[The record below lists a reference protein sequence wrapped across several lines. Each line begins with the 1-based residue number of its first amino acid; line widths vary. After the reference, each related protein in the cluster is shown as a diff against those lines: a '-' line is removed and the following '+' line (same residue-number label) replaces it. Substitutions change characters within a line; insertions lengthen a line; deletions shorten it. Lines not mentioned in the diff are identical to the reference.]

1 MSVLTPVEVTDLRP
15 IRDIVHEKLR
25 TAIMRGHLASGE
37 RLFDTQLAKQLGVSR
52 TPVREALRML
62 EQEAL
67 IVVTPRRGTIVCSLK
82 QEDAIEI
89 YNIRSVLEGLALRLA
104 AENIT
109 ALEVAELRAKLE
121 KMRPLPEYL
130 GGYMVVH
137 AEFNSI
143 LIKASRSPRIEQ
155 LVGSFTGQLRN
166 LRGISLATPLRQALA
181 WKEHCAIVDAVEA
194 RDAELAE
201 LLARRHVENAK
212 AAYLEQWA

>member
-1 MSVLTPVEVTDLRP
+1 MSELTPVEVTDLRP

-25 TAIMRGHLASGE
+25 TAIMRGELPSGE

-67 IVVTPRRGTIVCSLK
+67 IVVTPRRGTIVYRLK

-104 AENIT
+104 AQNIT
-109 ALEVAELRAKLE
+109 HQEIVQLREKLE
-121 KMRPLPEYL
+121 KMRPLPENL
-130 GGYMVVH
+130 AGYMAVH
-137 AEFNSI
+137 VEFNSI
-143 LIKASRSPRIEQ
+143 IIGASRSPRIEQ
-155 LVGSFTGQLRN
+155 LVASFASQLRN
-166 LRGISLATPLRQALA
+166 LRGISLTTPERQLLA
-181 WKEHCAIVDAVEA
+181 WKEHCAIADAIES

-201 LLARRHVENAK
+201 MLARRHVERAK
-212 AAYLEQWA
+212 EAYLMQRA